1 MTHADKVKQ
10 LIVKRLENENY
21 SNIKFNEKS
30 DLAYYFEA
38 TSLEQSLSL
47 KIIVDNDLPIKD
59 WEMWKLPEG
68 KFGWEPIAGEN
79 KFLNIS
85 KK

>member
-1 MTHADKVKQ
+1 MTHTDKVKQ

-38 TSLEQSLSL
+38 TSLGKRLELAIMINNEL
-47 KIIVDNDLPIKD
+47 RVED
-59 WEMWKLPEG
+59 WSMWKLPEG
-68 KFGWEPIAGEN
+68 DFRWELITGEN
-79 KFLNIS
+79 IFLI
-85 KK
+85 